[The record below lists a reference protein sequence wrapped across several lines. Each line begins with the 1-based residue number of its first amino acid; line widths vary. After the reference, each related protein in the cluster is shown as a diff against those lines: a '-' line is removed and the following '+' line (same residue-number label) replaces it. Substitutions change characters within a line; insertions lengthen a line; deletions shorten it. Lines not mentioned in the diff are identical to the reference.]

1 MLSPIQTLPHVL
13 DTRLPKF
20 VLGINP
26 PVSYLGGIPFY
37 ILYTGQSFC
46 LKHLIGSVGTCL
58 IFSFILC
65 FSIFYLCGG
74 IVLIKKKSCKNF
86 SKTNFKPAGT
96 FAKAF

>member
-1 MLSPIQTLPHVL
+1 KALAFAALPVCSSVLLSMLSPIQTLPHVL

-46 LKHLIGSVGTCL
+46 LKHLIGSVGT
-58 IFSFILC
+58 
-65 FSIFYLCGG
+65 
-74 IVLIKKKSCKNF
+74 
-86 SKTNFKPAGT
+86 
-96 FAKAF
+96 